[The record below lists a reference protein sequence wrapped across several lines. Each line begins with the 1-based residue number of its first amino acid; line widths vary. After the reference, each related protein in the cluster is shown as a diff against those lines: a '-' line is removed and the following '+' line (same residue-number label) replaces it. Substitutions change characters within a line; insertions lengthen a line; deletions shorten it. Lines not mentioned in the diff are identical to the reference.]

1 MQEVW
6 IGIATIAGLL
16 ILIATA
22 MHQLGKLAAN
32 HEAARTVFLQL
43 MSPAS
48 VVSLLIL
55 LGVLFLLGTAI
66 LDLDKGRVLLG
77 MGKAPFARGLIT
89 YLFSVVT
96 IGTAVVLVLSALL
109 GADKERFDSAKEIL
123 GLLLGVFGTIVGFYF
138 ASELSASES
147 KQKLTVSPVLLN
159 TTEVAPGGSFVVTV
173 SIQGGAAPYRYA
185 VAIGDTLPDTYPEL
199 VRPDGWIV
207 KSLPLPANIAGGVHP
222 IRVGV
227 LDANGDKSG
236 AQSLFA
242 VVGTA
247 AAAGAASSP
256 ASSPATTALVPR
268 KPAAAG
274 AASAARR

>member
-1 MQEVW
+1 MEQVL
-6 IGIATIAGLL
+6 IGIATIVGLL
-16 ILIATA
+16 ALIAAA
-22 MHQLGKLAAN
+22 MHQLGKLAAS

-48 VVSLLIL
+48 IVSLLIL

-109 GADKERFDSAKEIL
+109 GADKQRFDSAKEIL

-138 ASELSASES
+138 ASELSSSEA
-147 KQKLTVSPVLLN
+147 KQRLTVSPVLLSA
-159 TTEVAPGGSFVVTV
+159 TEIAPGGTVNLTV
-173 SIQGGAAPYRYA
+173 SIQGGAPPYRYV
-185 VAIGDTLPDTYPEL
+185 VAIGDILPEGYPEL

-207 KSLPLPANIAGGVHP
+207 KGLPLAADIGGGVHP
-222 IRVGV
+222 VRVGV
-227 LDANGDKSG
+227 LDANGEK
-236 AQSLFA
+236 ATTQSLFA
-242 VVGTA
+242 VVGSA
-247 AAAGAASSP
+247 APVSP
-256 ASSPATTALVPR
+256 APSR
-268 KPAAAG
+268 
-274 AASAARR
+274 AASAGSAAARAKPSAPAGAPSVPRR